1 MKKLFLIDAYAL
13 IFRYYYAFIRTP
25 MRAPDGNNVSA
36 VFGFIKFINDI
47 IKKEAPDMLGV
58 AFDPKGGNFRNKLY
72 PLYKANRDATPED
85 IIKST
90 PLIKEYLQAM
100 NIPILEV
107 QNYEADDVIGTLS
120 DKAAAKGYMKVY
132 MVTPD
137 KDYAQL
143 VRDNVFM
150 YKPAKRDG
158 EVEIVDAAAVCANFG
173 IKKPK
178 QVIDILAIWGDAS
191 DNIPGVTGIGEKGA
205 SKLVGEWGE
214 IENILKNIDLLPANK
229 QKEYIIRDKEQLLLS
244 KQLATIDL
252 NVPIELNELELMMS
266 EPNQEALNQLY
277 MKLGFKSFMTHMVT
291 VIEPAVITLKP
302 VVNMQPSLF
311 DFGDTGAVVIPAK
324 ASVTTKK
331 VGAKTV
337 TKSIETGVLDET
349 QYPTNYETIHTVNHK
364 YYTVDSNDMIEQ
376 LIEEILS
383 VSHFAFDTETT
394 SVEPMR
400 AKTVGLSISTT
411 EHTAYWVPFDK
422 IYFDRLKP
430 MFENPAIAKIGHNI
444 KYDIMIL
451 KNEGINVVGRL
462 WDTMIMHYIINPEA
476 RHSMDRLSA
485 DLLGYE
491 PVHIEELIG
500 KGVHQTTMDMIDPV
514 RVAQYGA
521 EDADVTLRLF
531 NFLLPEVEKNGLS
544 KLYINV
550 EEPLI
555 DVLVAMERNGVAIDV
570 AQLQSSRKQ
579 LVSTA
584 LEVEKYIT
592 ELAGG
597 MPINPSSPKQL
608 GEFLFDKLKINPNAK
623 RTKTGAYKTDEETLQ
638 SLSYK
643 HPVIEK
649 ILEYRSIKKLLS
661 SYIDAL
667 PALINPK
674 TGLIHTSYNQAVT
687 ATGRL
692 SSTAPNL
699 QNIPIRD
706 NNGKEIRRSFIPSIK
721 GWKIVA
727 ADYSQIELRIMA
739 HLANDQ
745 NMIAAFN
752 SGEDIHTSTA
762 AKINGKQPCEVTES
776 ERRQAK
782 TANFGIIYGISA
794 FGLSNRLGISS
805 KEAKELI
812 DSYFRH
818 FPEVKIYMEAI
829 VQKAREDGYVET
841 IFGRRRFL
849 KDIVSSN
856 GTVRSFAER
865 NAVNAPIQGS
875 AADIMKIAMRNV
887 YNALK
892 LEGFDA
898 KLLLQVH
905 DEIVLEAPV
914 TEIAKLTEMLKK
926 EMMRAA
932 NLVVPLITEVGV
944 GENWL
949 EAH

>member
-13 IFRYYYAFIRTP
+13 IFRFYYAFIRTP
-25 MRAPDGNNVSA
+25 MRSPDGDNVSA
-36 VFGFIKFINDI
+36 VFGFIKYINDI
-47 IKKEAPDMLGV
+47 IKKEKPDMLGV
-58 AFDPKGGNFRNKLY
+58 AFDLHGGNFRNQIY

-90 PLIKEYLQAM
+90 PLIKEYLRAM
-100 NIPILEV
+100 NIPILEM

-120 DKAAAKGYMKVY
+120 HIAAEKGGLEVF

-143 VRDNVFM
+143 VRENVYM

-158 EVEIVDAAAVCANFG
+158 EVEIVNTQAVCDMFG
-173 IKKPK
+173 IKHPK

-191 DNIPGVTGIGEKGA
+191 DNIPGVSGIGEKGA

-214 IENILKNIDLLPANK
+214 VENIIANIDNLPTNK
-229 QKEYIIRDKEQLLLS
+229 QKEYIIRDKEQMLLS
-244 KQLATIDL
+244 KKLATIEL
-252 NVPIELNELELMMS
+252 NVPIELNESELTLS
-266 EPNQEALNQLY
+266 EPNQETLNQLY
-277 MKLGFKSFMTHMVT
+277 VKLGFRSFLSHVVT
-291 VIEPAVITLKP
+291 VIEPPKTPLKP
-302 VVNMQPSLF
+302 KTLNMQPSLF
-311 DFGDTGAVVIPAK
+311 DFGDTATPTQTNNIPEETPKVADTQII
-324 ASVTTKK
+324 TTENSDF
-331 VGAKTV
+331 V
-337 TKSIETGVLDET
+337 
-349 QYPTNYETIHTVNHK
+349 YPTAYENIHTVEHN
-364 YYTVDSNDMIEQ
+364 YQTVDSEHIIEK

-383 VSHFAFDTETT
+383 TNIFAFDTETT

-400 AKTVGLSISTT
+400 AKTVGLSISTA
-411 EHTAYWVPFDK
+411 EHSAYWIPFDK

-430 MFENPAIAKIGHNI
+430 LFENPAIAKIGHNI

-451 KNEGINVVGRL
+451 KNEGINVKGKL
-462 WDTMIMHYIINPEA
+462 WDTMILHYILNPEG
-476 RHSMDRLSA
+476 RHSMDHLSA
-485 DLLGYE
+485 ELLRYE

-500 KGVHQTTMDMIDPV
+500 KGVNQKTMDMIDPQ

-521 EDADVTLRLF
+521 EDADVTMRLF
-531 NFLLPEVEKNGLS
+531 NHLLPEVQ
-544 KLYINV
+544 KLAISELYDDI

-555 DVLVAMERNGVAIDV
+555 DVLVEMERNGVAIDV
-570 AQLQSSRKQ
+570 QQLQSSRKQ

-584 LEVEKYIT
+584 LEIEKYIT

-608 GEFLFDKLKINPNAK
+608 GEFLFDNLKVNPKAK

-638 SLSYK
+638 AISAN

-649 ILEYRSIKKLLS
+649 ILAYRSIKKLLS

-667 PALINPK
+667 PALVNPK

-706 NNGKEIRRSFIPSIK
+706 DNGKEIRRSFVASKK

-739 HLANDQ
+739 HLANDK
-745 NMIAAFN
+745 NMIEAFN

-762 AKINGKQPCEVTES
+762 ATIAGKSPSEVTES

-794 FGLSNRLGISS
+794 FGLSSRLGIPT

-812 DSYFRH
+812 DNYFIH
-818 FPEVKIYMEAI
+818 FPDVKKYMDTI
-829 VQKAREDGYVET
+829 VEKAREQGYVET
-841 IFGRRRFL
+841 IFGRRRYL

-887 YNALK
+887 FNALMS
-892 LEGFDA
+892 EGFEA
-898 KLLLQVH
+898 RMLLQVH
-905 DEIVLEAPV
+905 DEIVFEAPEN
-914 TEIAKLTEMLKK
+914 EIEKLTEMVKR

-932 NLVVPLITEVGV
+932 KLVVPLITEVGV
-944 GENWL
+944 GDNWL

>member
-1 MKKLFLIDAYAL
+1 
-13 IFRYYYAFIRTP
+13 
-25 MRAPDGNNVSA
+25 
-36 VFGFIKFINDI
+36 
-47 IKKEAPDMLGV
+47 
-58 AFDPKGGNFRNKLY
+58 
-72 PLYKANRDATPED
+72 
-85 IIKST
+85 
-90 PLIKEYLQAM
+90 
-100 NIPILEV
+100 
-107 QNYEADDVIGTLS
+107 
-120 DKAAAKGYMKVY
+120 
-132 MVTPD
+132 
-137 KDYAQL
+137 
-143 VRDNVFM
+143 
-150 YKPAKRDG
+150 
-158 EVEIVDAAAVCANFG
+158 
-173 IKKPK
+173 
-178 QVIDILAIWGDAS
+178 
-191 DNIPGVTGIGEKGA
+191 
-205 SKLVGEWGE
+205 
-214 IENILKNIDLLPANK
+214 
-229 QKEYIIRDKEQLLLS
+229 
-244 KQLATIDL
+244 
-252 NVPIELNELELMMS
+252 
-266 EPNQEALNQLY
+266 
-277 MKLGFKSFMTHMVT
+277 
-291 VIEPAVITLKP
+291 
-302 VVNMQPSLF
+302 MQPSLF
-311 DFGDTGAVVIPAK
+311 DFGDMGVAVAAAK
-324 ASVTTKK
+324 AAPKRTV
-331 VGAKTV
+331 AKIAP
-337 TKSIETGVLDET
+337 KPIESFVESET
-349 QYPTNYETIHTVNHK
+349 QYPTTYDTIHTVNHT
-364 YYTVDSNDMIEQ
+364 YYTVDSNDMIDQ

-400 AKTVGLSISTT
+400 AKTVGMSISTA

-430 MFENPAIAKIGHNI
+430 LFENPAIGKIGHNI

-451 KNEGINVVGRL
+451 KNEGINVVGKL
-462 WDTMIMHYIINPEA
+462 WDTMIMHYILNPEG
-476 RHSMDRLSA
+476 RHSMDGIA
-485 DLLGYE
+485 AELLRYE
-491 PVHIEELIG
+491 PIHIEELIG
-500 KGVHQTTMDMIDPV
+500 KGVNQMTMDMIDPD
-514 RVAQYGA
+514 RVAKYGA

-531 NFLLPEVEKNGLS
+531 NFLLPEIEKVGLS
-544 KLYINV
+544 NLYDNV

-555 DVLVAMERNGVAIDV
+555 DVLVTMERNGVAIDV

-584 LEVEKYIT
+584 LEIEKYIT

-608 GEFLFDKLKINPNAK
+608 GEFLFDRLKINPNAK

-638 SLSYK
+638 ALSAK

-706 NNGKEIRRSFIPSIK
+706 NNGKEIRRSFVPSIR

-762 AKINGKQPCEVTES
+762 AKINSKQPSEVTES
-776 ERRQAK
+776 ERREAK

-794 FGLSNRLGISS
+794 FGLSTRLGISS
-805 KEAKELI
+805 KQAKELI
-812 DSYFRH
+812 ESYFVH
-818 FPEVKIYMEAI
+818 FPEVKNYMDAI

-841 IFGRRRFL
+841 IFGRRRYL

-887 YNALK
+887 YDTLK
-892 LEGFDA
+892 NDGYEA
-898 KLLLQVH
+898 RLLLQVH
-905 DEIVLEAPV
+905 DEIVLEAPES
-914 TEIAKLTEMLKK
+914 EIERLTEMLKK

-932 NLVVPLITEVGV
+932 DLVVPLITEVGV